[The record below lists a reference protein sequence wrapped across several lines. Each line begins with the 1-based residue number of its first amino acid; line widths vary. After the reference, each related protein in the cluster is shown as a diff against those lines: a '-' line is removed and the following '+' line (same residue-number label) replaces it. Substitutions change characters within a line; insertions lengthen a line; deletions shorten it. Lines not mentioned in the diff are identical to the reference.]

1 MRDQRELKPWLP
13 RQLPVRIAALLMVL
27 LLLFASSSV
36 AAEEYQR
43 YAITL
48 ASSSEPFDPA
58 SLPHRDVLK
67 KYFVYISRFS
77 RDGKLWYRLRLGFFD
92 SINNSKPALRQF
104 RFSYPDAWISGVNDS
119 EFAFAQKNRLTA
131 GADDGP
137 ISDLEQAR
145 QALTRGDAAVAAS
158 LLQKIVREGGA
169 GAAGG
174 DESQAKSAREAL
186 ELLAVAQERLGDNRA
201 AIATYKDYLAR
212 YKEGEGSDRVR
223 QRLIVLQTLVATP
236 SKALPKPKK
245 TSDTMSWN
253 GSFSQFSN
261 RDVRIL
267 DGGGTDI
274 SSTLYNNLNVSSRYR
289 DARLEV
295 RTQLDTSYRYRF
307 NADNTTDDQLRLSSF
322 YVDLRDKR
330 YDTAARL
337 GRQSASTVGIL
348 GRFDGAMLSYRA
360 APRWKYNLVA
370 GYPVE
375 LSTTSIVDEKD
386 RHFVGMGVDMGTFAK
401 VWDLSVYAIDQQ
413 INGITD
419 RQAVGGEARYSARNW
434 THLMLLDYDVS
445 YSELNTFMA
454 LSNWFLPDQTSINAV
469 VDIRAVPVLT
479 TANALIG
486 RTETGIDEMLVT
498 LTEDEIRQLARDRTS
513 RIYTTTLG
521 VTHPLSDKYQINADV
536 TAFNQT
542 NTPASGGVPAV
553 DNGGDQFIY
562 SLTMIGSDVFK
573 KDDISIASLR
583 YSDTINAAIS
593 ALTINVRYPLT
604 NAWRAGP
611 ALTMDYRDNLISAD
625 QWSIRPSLHIDYHWL
640 NNITFD
646 AEVAALHI
654 ESVGPVSASDT
665 DLFFELGY
673 RVDF

>member
-1 MRDQRELKPWLP
+1 LRPGLTRQILAYNAGWLM
-13 RQLPVRIAALLMVL
+13 LFL
-27 LLLFASSSV
+27 LLIASSS
-36 AAEEYQR
+36 AAADKYQR

-48 ASSSEPFDPA
+48 ASSVEPFSPDN
-58 SLPHRDVLK
+58 LPHQDVLK
-67 KYFVYISRFS
+67 KYFVYISRFNK
-77 RDGKLWYRLRLGFFD
+77 DGKLWYRLRLGFFD

-104 RFSYPDAWISGVNDS
+104 RFSYPDAWISGVSDS
-119 EFAFAQKNRLTA
+119 EFAYAQKNRLS
-131 GADDGP
+131 GSADNGP
-137 ISDLEQAR
+137 VSELEQAR

-158 LLQKIVREGGA
+158 LLQKIIREAGA

-174 DESQAKSAREAL
+174 DESQVKSAREAL
-186 ELLAVAQERLGDNRA
+186 ELLAVARERLGDKRA

-223 QRLIVLQTLVATP
+223 QRLIVLQTIVASP

-245 TSDTMSWN
+245 KAETMSWN

-274 SSTLYNNLNVSSRYR
+274 SSALYNNLNVSSRYR
-289 DARLEV
+289 NDRLEV

-307 NADNTTDDQLRLSSF
+307 NTDNSTDDQLRLSSL

-330 YDTAARL
+330 FDTAARL

-375 LSTTSIVDEKD
+375 LSTTSIVDELD
-386 RHFVGMGVDMGTFAK
+386 RHFVGMGVDMGTFAQ

-419 RQAVGGEARYSARNW
+419 RQAVGGEARYSTRNQ

-445 YSELNTFMA
+445 YSVLNTFLA
-454 LSNWFLPDQTSINAV
+454 LSNWFLPDQSSINAV

-479 TANALIG
+479 TTNALIG
-486 RTETGIDEMLVT
+486 RTETGIDQMLLT
-498 LTEDEIRQLARDRTS
+498 LTEDEIRQFARDRTS
-513 RIYTTTLG
+513 RIYTATLG
-521 VTHPLSDKYQINADV
+521 ITHPLSDKYQINADV

-542 NTPASGGVPAV
+542 NTTASGGIPAV

-573 KDDISIASLR
+573 QDDISIAGLR

-593 ALTINVRYPLT
+593 TLTLNVRYPLT
-604 NAWRAGP
+604 HAWRAGP
-611 ALTMDYRDNLISAD
+611 AITMDYRDNLISAD

-646 AEVAALHI
+646 AEIAALHI
-654 ESVGPVSASDT
+654 ESVGPDSASDT
-665 DLFFELGY
+665 NLFFELGY